1 MFFHALIF
9 VGSQGSLNMIHVC
22 QVFRFILKDPAK
34 VNAMTKACMV
44 SILAFHSMISLK
56 THQKMPENH
65 TNGSQGLVYLD
76 IILWKKELL

>member
-9 VGSQGSLNMIHVC
+9 VGCQRSLNMIHVC

-34 VNAMTKACMV
+34 VNAMTKTGMV

-56 THQKMPENH
+56 THQKC
-65 TNGSQGLVYLD
+65 LK
-76 IILWKKELL
+76 IIQMAHRAFYKVSSFCEKKEML